1 MVKTVF
7 SGGEDMARIKN
18 DFQMKVNWGFIR
30 NMEMIDPSNSSSYTE
45 EGLRSSQDRLTLAIT
60 ANTSFRVT
68 WKSCNHGNTSFV
80 TLITNSTIINHI

>member
-30 NMEMIDPSNSSSYTE
+30 NMEMIDPSNSSSCALLWL
-45 EGLRSSQDRLTLAIT
+45 G
-60 ANTSFRVT
+60 
-68 WKSCNHGNTSFV
+68 W
-80 TLITNSTIINHI
+80 LILVFCVGEYIIQSLLK